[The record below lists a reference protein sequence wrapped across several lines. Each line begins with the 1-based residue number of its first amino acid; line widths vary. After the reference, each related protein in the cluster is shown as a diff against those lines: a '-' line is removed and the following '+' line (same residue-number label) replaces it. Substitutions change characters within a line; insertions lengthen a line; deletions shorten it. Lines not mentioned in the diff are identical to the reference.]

1 MLKVYLSKILLFVL
15 LTILNTTAFSRK
27 FYFSSSTGND
37 SYSITQAQN
46 PATPWKTLKKLQ
58 TLVTNGNT
66 TFLPGDTIAFKRGDI
81 FDNGHTTASGF
92 EYVSCSWINYPTY
105 GYTAPSGTQQNP
117 IVFTSYGDINLP
129 KPNFIYP
136 TATTPTVSASN
147 NVIEFAGVSWIVIDG
162 LQFNDY
168 RFPQA
173 DKANPAYTRSAII
186 FGEWT
191 KSKLAPN
198 GIDTIW
204 GSNRDTANRKWMVKN
219 CTIKNCYFSNV
230 SFAIGSIAAINCN
243 LEFNKIENLKTTIDT
258 SGYTDIMSGAFEA
271 INGFNIN
278 ISHNYIK
285 GAWGRSGR
293 ASDCWGL
300 GGVAIDMFC
309 VKNSNFSYNTVID
322 CSGLFEIG
330 NTDRYDGLSGSWYDT
345 FAYNK
350 IINCGQMGYIH
361 GTPGDVF
368 SGNNRN
374 VSCFNNVFIN
384 NNSSRMSGPN
394 FGHDLYNDGQSF
406 RGDANGN
413 YKWWFFRSPTLCPDN
428 TLPISNTTWSNPI
441 NPPYCNY
448 NGHRSSVQYSSD
460 NIRGNADTLIDLR
473 NNIFYSTVGDQIIY
487 DASRT
492 KFKHRNNIY
501 YLKGGFL
508 NPTTLGGT
516 IGAGELV
523 TTNQIF
529 TDTTS
534 LFPEN
539 WDLHLSP
546 NSPAIGGGYPLGFST
561 DFGGTTISGT
571 PDIGLFEFTS
581 VVNPTPNP
589 TPVNLNGA
597 ATQSS
602 ILCNGGTTTVTV
614 SATGGTAPYTGTGTF
629 TVSSGSYSYYIAD
642 AAGNR
647 DTVSVVVNQPS
658 IIAVTVASGTI
669 TTVGGT
675 TSIQINATGGTG
687 TTYQYSLNGGSYQTS
702 NIFSGVPAGNHVVNV
717 KDINSC
723 IVAKSFIISGPVVT
737 TLIATSTSGTI
748 LCNGGTTT
756 VTVSA
761 SGGVAPY
768 TGTGSFTVSAGSR
781 TYTVTDAAGNS
792 ATTSVNIAQPA
803 TINVTVNSGTIAVFG
818 GSTTITVI
826 ANGGTGTLS
835 YKLDNG
841 TYQSSNIFN
850 IVFAGTHS
858 VTVKDLNSCTKSSS
872 VTILQPASI
881 PLNATAIAG
890 SILCNGSSTS
900 VTVSATGGTAP
911 YTGTGTFT
919 VVAGTYAYTV
929 TDANGNSSV
938 ANIVVTEPQLII
950 VSPVYGNI
958 TSNGGTTN
966 VTVNATGGV
975 SPFNYKLNNGVYQ
988 TSNIFSSVTAGTH
1001 LISVRDVNGC
1011 IATKT
1016 IVIAQPSALNVS
1028 ATSGSISCNGGT
1040 TNVTIS
1046 ATGGTAPYTGTGN
1059 FIVSAGTYN
1068 YTVVDA
1074 NGNSQSTSVTITQP
1088 TLLNATLT
1096 SGTISVYGGSTNINV
1111 SANGGTSPYTYS
1123 LNNGIAQTS
1132 NIFNNVLAGNHTI
1145 LITDAKGCTTIKS
1158 ITITQPS
1165 NNPIIVNVVAG
1176 QISCYGGTTMVT
1188 VSATGGTAPYTG
1200 TGVFSAGAGV
1210 RTYTVRDAVGSTQSA
1225 SINITQPTDIILTV
1239 SVASDISVI
1248 GGTTSVA
1255 ASATGGAGN
1264 YRYSLDAGPSQTGS
1278 TFRSVGA
1285 GTHFITVVDV
1295 NGCSKMKTFTV
1306 NQVSSTGM
1314 ALTLISK
1321 TDVTCKGGKDGTIE
1335 VKASGGRE
1343 PFQYAIGNGNY
1354 QINNRFFGLR
1364 PGTYR
1369 VYAKDANN
1377 NIVNIVVVILDGKRP
1392 CRFGKTAVN
1401 INTYPNPSTT
1411 SFKLS
1416 VDATS
1421 DEEVIIEVMDLFGRK
1436 LYQEKGGADKTY
1448 NFGQNFKAGSYF
1460 VRVTQGEVQTTQK
1473 IIKQ

>member
-15 LTILNTTAFSRK
+15 LTTLSLSAFSRK

-37 SYSITQAQN
+37 SYTITQAQN

-66 TFLPGDTIAFKRGDI
+66 TFLPGDTIAFKRGDV
-81 FDNGHTTASGF
+81 FDNGHTAATGF
-92 EYVSCSWINYPTY
+92 EFVSCSWINYPSY

-117 IVFTSYGDINLP
+117 IVFTSYGDISQP

-136 TATTPTVSASN
+136 TAATPRISASN

-173 DKANPAYTRSAII
+173 DKANPAYTRSGIL

-191 KSKLAPN
+191 KTKLAAN

-204 GSNRDTANRKWMVKN
+204 GSNRDTNNRKWMVKN
-219 CTIKNCYFSNV
+219 CAIKNCYFSNI
-230 SFAIGSIAAINCN
+230 SFAIGSIAAINCSLQYN
-243 LEFNKIENLKTTIDT
+243 TIENLKTTADT

-271 INGFNIN
+271 VNGYNIN
-278 ISHNYIK
+278 ISHNFIK
-285 GAWGRSGR
+285 GAWGKSGR
-293 ASDCWGL
+293 VSDCWGL

-322 CSGLFEIG
+322 CSGFFEIG
-330 NTDRYDGLSGSWYDT
+330 NIDRYDTLSGSWYDT

-350 IINCGQMGYIH
+350 IINCGQVGYIH
-361 GTPGDVF
+361 GSPGDVF

-374 VSCFNNVFIN
+374 ISCFNNVFIN

-394 FGHDLYNDGQSF
+394 FGYDLYNDGHSF
-406 RGDANGN
+406 RGDVNGN
-413 YKWWFFRSPTLCPDN
+413 YKWWFFRSPTKCPDN
-428 TLPISNTTWSNPI
+428 SLPISNNTWSNPI

-448 NGHRSSVQYSSD
+448 YGHRSSIQYASD

-492 KFKHRNNIY
+492 KFKHRNNVY
-501 YLKGGFL
+501 YIKGRFL

-516 IGAGELV
+516 VGAGEIV

-529 TDTTS
+529 VDTS
-534 LFPEN
+534 AAYPEN

-546 NSPAIGGGYPLGFST
+546 NSPAIAGGVSLGYDT
-561 DFGGTTISGT
+561 DFEGSAISGNT
-571 PDIGLFEFTS
+571 EIGLYEYNST
-581 VVNPTPNP
+581 V
-589 TPVNLNGA
+589 TPVNPPPVILVA
-597 ATQSS
+597 SSTQGTIS
-602 ILCNGGTTTVTV
+602 CNGGTTTVTV

-629 TVSSGSYSYYIAD
+629 TVSAGTYSYLVTD
-642 AAGNR
+642 GAGNR
-647 DTVSVVVNQPS
+647 DTVSVVVTQPS
-658 IIAVTVASGTI
+658 IISVTVASGTI

-687 TTYQYSLNGGSYQTS
+687 NAFQYTLNGGSYQTS
-702 NIFSGVPAGNHVVNV
+702 NIFNGVPAGNHVVNV
-717 KDINSC
+717 KDINGC
-723 IVAKSFIISGPVVT
+723 IVVKSFSISDPVVT
-737 TLIATSTSGTI
+737 SLIATSTSGSI
-748 LCNGGTTT
+748 SCNGGSTT
-756 VTVSA
+756 VIVSA

-768 TGTGSFTVSAGSR
+768 TGTGSYTVTAGSR
-781 TYTVTDAAGNS
+781 SYTVTDAAGNT
-792 ATTSVNIAQPA
+792 ATTSVNISQP
-803 TINVTVNSGTIAVFG
+803 TLINVTVNSGTITVFG

-826 ANGGTGTLS
+826 ANGGTGTLT

-841 TYQSSNIFN
+841 SYQASNIFN
-850 IVFAGTHS
+850 NVFAGTHT
-858 VTVKDLNSCTKSSS
+858 VTVKDVNSCSKSSS
-872 VTILQPASI
+872 FTITQPASV
-881 PLNATAIAG
+881 PLNATAISG
-890 SILCNGSSTS
+890 SILCNGNSTL
-900 VTVSATGGTAP
+900 VTVSATGGTTP
-911 YTGTGTFT
+911 YTGTGTFS

-938 ANIVVTEPQLII
+938 ANIVVTQPSLVI
-950 VSPVYGNI
+950 VNPVYGNI
-958 TSNGGTTN
+958 ISNGGTTT
-966 VTVNATGGV
+966 VTVNASGGV
-975 SPFNYKLNNGVYQ
+975 SPFNYKLNNGTYQ
-988 TSNIFSSVTAGTH
+988 NSNIFSSVPAGSH

-1011 IATKT
+1011 ITTKT

-1028 ATSGSISCNGGT
+1028 STSGSISCNGGS
-1040 TNVTIS
+1040 TNVSIT

-1059 FIVSAGTYN
+1059 FIVNAGTYN
-1068 YTVVDA
+1068 YTITDA
-1074 NGNSQSTSVTITQP
+1074 NGISQSTSVTVTQP
-1088 TLLNATLT
+1088 TLLNATVT
-1096 SGTISVYGGSTNINV
+1096 SGTISVYGGATNINV
-1111 SANGGTSPYTYS
+1111 STSGGTAPYSYS
-1123 LNNGIAQTS
+1123 LNNGLSQTS
-1132 NIFNNVLAGNHTI
+1132 NIFNNVLAGNHTVV
-1145 LITDAKGCTTIKS
+1145 ITDAKGCSTIKS
-1158 ITITQPS
+1158 ITIAQPS
-1165 NNPIIVNVVAG
+1165 NNPIVVNIVTG
-1176 QISCYGGTTMVT
+1176 QISCFGGTTMVT

-1200 TGVFSAGAGV
+1200 TGVFSAAAGT
-1210 RTYTVRDAVGSTQSA
+1210 RTYTVRDAAGATQSA
-1225 SINITQPTDIILTV
+1225 AITINQPTDIILIV

-1255 ASATGGAGN
+1255 ANATGGAGS

-1278 TFRSVGA
+1278 LFRSVGA

-1295 NGCSKMKTFTV
+1295 NGCSKMSTFTV

-1321 TDVTCKGGKDGTIE
+1321 TDVTCKGGRDGYIE
-1335 VKASGGRE
+1335 VKASGGRQ
-1343 PFQYAIGNGNY
+1343 PYQYSIGGGNY
-1354 QINNRFFGLR
+1354 QINNKFFGLK

-1377 NIVNIVVVILDGKRP
+1377 NVVNIVVVILDGKRP
-1392 CRFGKTAVN
+1392 CRFGKSTIN
-1401 INTYPNPSTT
+1401 INAYPNPTT
-1411 SFKLS
+1411 SSFKLS
-1416 VDATS
+1416 IDASS
-1421 DEEVIIEVMDLFGRK
+1421 DEEVNVEVMDLFGRK
-1436 LYQEKGGADKTY
+1436 LHQDKGGSDKIY

-1460 VRVTQGEVQTTQK
+1460 VRVTQGETQTTLK

>member
-15 LTILNTTAFSRK
+15 LTILTTTAFSRK

-46 PATPWKTLKKLQ
+46 PATPWKTLMKLQ
-58 TLVTNGNT
+58 SLITNGNS
-66 TFLPGDTIAFKRGDI
+66 TFLPGDTLAFKRGDT
-81 FDNGHTTASGF
+81 FANGYSSTSNPSYFT
-92 EYVSCSWINYPTY
+92 YVSCAWNNIPAE
-105 GYTAPSGTQQNP
+105 GYTAPSGTQANP
-117 IVFTSYGDINLP
+117 IVLTNYGTGEL
-129 KPNFIYP
+129 PNFYYP
-136 TATTPTVSASN
+136 DATIPTVGGSYAH
-147 NVIEFAGVSWIVIDG
+147 NVFEFAGVSWIVIDG
-162 LQFNDY
+162 LQFNDT
-168 RFPQA
+168 RFSATNKEAPSF
-173 DKANPAYTRSAII
+173 TRSAIL
-186 FGEWT
+186 FGTWEN
-191 KSKLAPN
+191 SKLASN
-198 GIDTIW
+198 GTDTVW
-204 GSNRDTANRKWMVKN
+204 GSNRDTTNRKRLVRNCTVKN
-219 CTIKNCYFSNV
+219 CNFNNI
-230 SFAIGSIAAINCN
+230 SFAFGSIAGINC
-243 LEFNKIENLKTTIDT
+243 KISNNNITNLKSCTDT
-258 SGYTDIMSGAFEA
+258 SGTYDVGAGAFEGVYGYY
-271 INGFNIN
+271 NE
-278 ISHNYIK
+278 ISHNYVK
-285 GAWGRSGR
+285 GAWGKSGR
-293 ASDCWGL
+293 VSSTFGL
-300 GGVAIDMFC
+300 FGVGVDIFC
-309 VKNSNFSYNTVID
+309 LKYSKINYNTFID
-322 CSGLFEIG
+322 CSGAWEIG
-330 NTDRYDGLSGSWYDT
+330 NLDRYDVNSGAWYDT

-350 IINCGQMGYIH
+350 VINCGQLGYIH
-361 GTPGDVF
+361 GGATNNDPF
-368 SGNNRN
+368 AGNNRN
-374 VSCFNNVFIN
+374 IACFNNVVIN
-384 NNSSRMSGPN
+384 NNTSRMAGPK
-394 FGHDLYNDGQSF
+394 FGSDIYNDGQSF
-406 RGDANGN
+406 AN
-413 YKWWFFRSPTLCPDN
+413 WWFFRSPTKCVDN
-428 TLPISNTTWSNPI
+428 SLPVSNTTWSNPI

-448 NGHRSSVQYSSD
+448 GGHRFTVQYSTD
-460 NIRGNADTLIDLR
+460 VIKGNADTLVDLR
-473 NNIFYSTVGDQIIY
+473 NNIFYATTGDQIIY

-501 YLKGGFL
+501 YIKGGFL

-561 DFGGTTISGT
+561 DFGGTSISGT

-614 SATGGTAPYTGTGTF
+614 SATGGTTPYSGTGTF
-629 TVSSGSYSYYIAD
+629 TVSAGSYNYYIAD

-658 IIAVTVASGTI
+658 VIAVTVASGTI

-675 TSIQINATGGTG
+675 TTIQVNATGGTG
-687 TTYQYSLNGGSYQTS
+687 SAYQYSLNGSTYQTS
-702 NIFSGVPAGNHVVNV
+702 NIFTGVPAGNHVVNV
-717 KDINSC
+717 KDINGC
-723 IVAKSFIISGPVVT
+723 IVAKSFSISGPVVT
-737 TLIATSTSGTI
+737 TLIASSTSGTI

-756 VTVSA
+756 VIVSA

-803 TINVTVNSGTIAVFG
+803 TINLTLNSGTIAVFG

-841 TYQSSNIFN
+841 TYQASNIFN
-850 IVFAGTHS
+850 NVLAGTHT
-858 VTVKDLNSCTKSSS
+858 VTVKDINSCTNSSII
-872 VTILQPASI
+872 TITQPASV
-881 PLNATAIAG
+881 PLNANAIAG

-919 VVAGTYAYTV
+919 VVAGTYAYSV

-938 ANIVVTEPQLII
+938 ANVVVTQPQLII

-975 SPFNYKLNNGVYQ
+975 SPFNYKMNNGAYQ

-1011 IATKT
+1011 ITTKT

-1059 FIVSAGTYN
+1059 FIVSAGNYS
-1068 YTVVDA
+1068 YTVIDA

-1096 SGTISVYGGSTNINV
+1096 SGTISVYGGSTSINV
-1111 SANGGTSPYTYS
+1111 SVSGGTAPYSYS
-1123 LNNGIAQTS
+1123 LNNGMAQTT
-1132 NIFNNVLAGNHTI
+1132 NIFNNVLAGNHSV

-1165 NNPIIVNVVAG
+1165 NNPIVVSAVSG
-1176 QISCYGGTTMVT
+1176 QISCFGGTTMVT
-1188 VSATGGTAPYTG
+1188 ISATGGTAPYSG

-1210 RTYTVRDAVGSTQSA
+1210 RTYTVRDAAGATQST
-1225 SINITQPTDIILTV
+1225 SITITQPTDIILTV

-1255 ASATGGAGN
+1255 ASATGGAGT

-1285 GTHFITVVDV
+1285 GTHFITAVDL
-1295 NGCSKMKTFTV
+1295 NGCSKMTTFTV

-1343 PFQYAIGNGNY
+1343 PFQYAIGTGNY
-1354 QINNRFFGLR
+1354 QINNRFYGLK

-1392 CRFGKTAVN
+1392 CRFGKTEVI
-1401 INTYPNPSTT
+1401 INTYPNPTTT

-1416 VDATS
+1416 IDATS
-1421 DEEVIIEVMDLFGRK
+1421 DEEVYVEVMDLFGRK
-1436 LYQEKGGADKTY
+1436 LFQEKGGADKIY

-1460 VRVTQGEVQTTQK
+1460 VRVNQGEVQTTQK